1 MTQVAINPLRRLAVP
16 CLCCLLAFV
25 PNAGAQQPASP
36 APQPPP
42 TPSQVKPAAQLPTTE
57 NLKLLILAGQRE
69 ANDLQR
75 RVMAPLVVQVLDQS
89 DNPVE
94 GAEVVFRFPASGPGA
109 SFDGLKAAQTFRTNA
124 EGQARATNWTANN
137 QVGSFQ
143 VRVTASLGNQF
154 GQAIVSMSNVTRV
167 TSDTGKKPRHWM
179 SKKVAIIV
187 IAVAAGTVTG
197 ILVSRN
203 SGGGGPA
210 IVTISPGTP
219 TLGGAH

>member
-1 MTQVAINPLRRLAVP
+1 MTLVAINPRWRLAAP
-16 CLCCLLAFV
+16 CLCAILAWA
-25 PNAGAQQPASP
+25 PTARAQQPA
-36 APQPPP
+36 A
-42 TPSQVKPAAQLPTTE
+42 PAAQLPTTE
-57 NLKLLILAGQRE
+57 SLKLLILAGQKE

-94 GAEVVFRFPASGPGA
+94 GADVVFRFPASGPGA
-109 SFDGLKAAQTFRTNA
+109 SFDGLKASQTFRTNA

-167 TSDTGKKPRHWM
+167 TSDTGRAHRRWM
-179 SKKVAIIV
+179 SKKVVIIV
-187 IAVAAGTVTG
+187 AVVAAGAVAG
-197 ILVSRN
+197 ILISRN
-203 SGGGGPA
+203 GGSSGPTT
-210 IVTISPGTP
+210 VTISPGTP